1 MRAKDRINQVSKSE
15 GLIGVSESQN
25 TELETRK

>member
-15 GLIGVSESQN
+15 GLAGVSESRN
-25 TELETRK
+25 TKVEIRK